1 MSEIMLTVSYQS
13 LGQILEELQNAPEI
27 KRSAELSSQIRNA
40 ILFHQQISTE
50 LEGVLRRQLEVEQ
63 ELSDLTREP
72 GERVCHQPILDE
84 FEKYERMRD
93 RGAAPREVYLA
104 AQDDGLDK
112 IKSIKALRQIFH
124 LSLQEAQET
133 IAQAREG
140 QPRYAVQ

>member
-1 MSEIMLTVSYQS
+1 MMLTVSYQS
-13 LGQILEELQNAPEI
+13 LGKILEELQNAPEI
-27 KRSAELSSQIRNA
+27 KESAELTSRVRNA

-50 LEGVLRRQLEVEQ
+50 WQGLLREYREIEQ

-72 GERVCHQPILDE
+72 GERVCNQPVSNE
-84 FEKYERMRD
+84 FGKYEQMRD
-93 RGAAPREVYLA
+93 HGAAPREVYLA

-112 IKSIKALRQIFH
+112 IESIKALRQIFH

-140 QPRYAVQ
+140 RPQYAVQ